1 MDSTTFHPS
10 RRSAGIVVVAAFF
23 AGLVLV
29 RTTLPLI
36 DGDVWWHLR
45 AGETVLAERAV
56 PRIDTWTIAGYGMK
70 WTSQDWLSNTLM
82 AAIHGVSDTWG
93 PTLLSLA
100 FGLVVVIGFALLWN
114 AVGRRNPGSSWAA
127 RALLLTAGLLVAAPV
142 LGVRVQT
149 VDLAL
154 LAAATWL
161 LWSYLVDRRVRSLI
175 GLPVLAAAWANL
187 HAGWPLLFALGGAV
201 IVGEAIDRMAS
212 RVVDQ
217 RPPLEWHEI
226 GSLAAALLVSVAALL
241 FNPNGADL
249 LAYPLETAGIAAHRD
264 VLVEWSPP
272 DLTTFPGQAFLA
284 FAVIVVLPTLILGRR
299 HLRSADMLWLLG
311 LTVLAAGAVR
321 FVLAAGPICAAIA
334 AVALAPAVGTHPA
347 VAGLARRAAALQRPP
362 DDGRRAAINVALA
375 VLIVA
380 VGVGVAAAR
389 VSPAQQQAAVAQAMP
404 VRATEWLSSSFG
416 AQRIFNVYAWG
427 GWIGRELPERLVYID
442 GRSDIYGDAII
453 REYAEAIS
461 LQTDPR
467 QLLDRAEVDA
477 VVFWPE
483 SELADWLDEQP
494 EWRRVHEDDLAAI
507 WIREP

>member
-1 MDSTTFHPS
+1 M
-10 RRSAGIVVVAAFF
+10 AAFF

-29 RTTLPLI
+29 RTTIPLV

-45 AGETVLAERAV
+45 AGETVLADRAV
-56 PRIDTWTIAGYGMK
+56 PRVDTWTIAAYGME
-70 WTSQDWLSNTLM
+70 WISQDWLSNTLM

-93 PTLLSLA
+93 PTLLSFA
-100 FGLVVVIGFALLWN
+100 FGVVTVIGFALLWN

-154 LAAATWL
+154 LGASTWL
-161 LWSYLVDRRVRSLI
+161 LWCYLVDRRVRWLI

-201 IVGEAIDRMAS
+201 VVGESIDRIAG
-212 RVVDQ
+212 RVVDE
-217 RPPLEWHEI
+217 RSPLEWREI
-226 GSLAAALLVSVAALL
+226 GLLAGALLISVAALL
-241 FNPNGADL
+241 LNPNGATL
-249 LAYPLETAGIAAHRD
+249 LAYPFATAGIAAHRD
-264 VLVEWSPP
+264 FLVEWSPP
-272 DLTTFPGQAFLA
+272 DLTTFPGQAFVA
-284 FAVIVVLPTLILGRR
+284 FAVLVVLPTLVLGRR
-299 HLRSADMLWLLG
+299 HLRSADALWLLG
-311 LTVLAAGAVR
+311 LTVMAAGAVR

-334 AVALAPAVGTHPA
+334 AVALAPAIGTHPA
-347 VAGLARRAAALQRPP
+347 VAGLARRAAALQRAP
-362 DDGRRAAINVALA
+362 DDARRAAVNVALA
-375 VLIVA
+375 VMVILA
-380 VGVGVAAAR
+380 GVGVATAR
-389 VSPAQQQAAVAQAMP
+389 VSPPQQEAAIAQAMP
-404 VRATEWLSSSFG
+404 VDATAWLTTSSG

-461 LQTDPR
+461 LRADPR
-467 QLLDRAEVDA
+467 ELLDRAAADTI
-477 VVFWPE
+477 VFWPN
-483 SELADWLDEQP
+483 SELAGWLDAQP
-494 EWRRVHEDDLAAI
+494 EWRRVHEDDLAVI